1 MSFGSKKKT
10 KMKNEFTPYDIA
22 LDMKGIGFDED
33 CLRSYSI
40 NDIDDDGGIIYK
52 PQLQDFVDP
61 NYIKAPLYQQAFR
74 WFREKHGFNYLIR
87 EIVKGQY
94 NFSFEKWERKS
105 YASERFRTYEE
116 AELACLRKLIEIVKE
131 NQCKK
136 K

>member
-52 PQLQDFVDP
+52 PELQDFVDP

-74 WFREKHGFNYLIR
+74 WFRDNYHLHITITSFR
-87 EIVKGQY
+87 SKWRMGHTVVKMY
-94 NFSFEKWERKS
+94 D
-105 YASERFRTYEE
+105 TYEE
-116 AELACLRKLIEIVKE
+116 AELACLRKLIKIVKNE
-131 NQCKK
+131 K
-136 K
+136 